1 MTDDDVVAWEGR
13 VKRALHKTEV
23 AVKALHSLLAELRDD
38 VANDRGMDV
47 TVMSGGDDKPPQD
60 PPPGP

>member
-1 MTDDDVVAWEGR
+1 MTDEEVIAIEAR
-13 VKRALHKTEV
+13 VKRALHKTET
-23 AVKALHSLLAELRDD
+23 ALKNLHAILHDVRRE